1 MEALNKFYLMAKNS
15 GGIGRILECDTF
27 NEAMEAYLVAKEVFS
42 NVRIVMDITPTE
54 KEIA

>member
-1 MEALNKFYLMAKNS
+1 MEMCNKFYLMAKHS

-27 NEAMEAYLVAKEVFS
+27 HEAFEAYLVAKEVFS

-54 KEIA
+54 KGLV

>member
-1 MEALNKFYLMAKNS
+1 MEMCNKFYLMVKHD

-27 NEAMEAYLVAKEVFS
+27 HEVLEAYLVAKEVFS

-54 KEIA
+54 KEIE